1 MRERNRKLARKRLDD
16 RFESFR
22 SIDRFAPPRYGW
34 IRAIRNA
41 LGMTGSQLAHRMGVT
56 RQRVSQ
62 LERAEQL
69 GSVPLNTLRKAA
81 EAMDCA
87 LIYAIV
93 PRRELRD
100 TVNERA
106 RERAIR
112 ELDYVRQTMALEDQA
127 VSDSDLED
135 KIADYIRQNIRDSDL
150 WSDR

>member
-1 MRERNRKLARKRLDD
+1 MRDRNRKLARRRLDD

-41 LGMTGSQLAHRMGVT
+41 LGMTGGQLADRMGVT

-69 GSVPLNTLRKAA
+69 GSLPLNTLRKAA

-93 PRRELRD
+93 PRQELSEI
-100 TVNERA
+100 VNQRA

-112 ELDYVRQTMALEDQA
+112 ELGYVHQTMALEDQA
-127 VSDSDLED
+127 ISDSDLED

-150 WSDR
+150 WSER